1 MPRIQVNTDDLRLK
15 RLDEIGA
22 ELTKDR
28 DISVSARRSA
38 AFDYLVDAIVNAT
51 QTINSQ
57 RADLA
62 RLSEMAKS
70 ADEISPL
77 REEIEALK
85 QSKQDLE
92 ADLSSTSAKL
102 EMARDETRVLSNG
115 VDCME
120 QSMLFILTRL
130 REYKD

>member
-1 MPRIQVNTDDLRLK
+1 MPRIQINTDDLRLK
-15 RLDEIGA
+15 RLDEIAA

-77 REEIEALK
+77 REEVESLK

-92 ADLSSTSAKL
+92 DDLGSTSAKL
-102 EMARDETRVLSNG
+102 EMARDEARSLSHG